1 MNELNTNVKG
11 NEMDFYMYE
20 SVCKSWLGTYT
31 NIKHIITSKDIS
43 EEDVINKVKESL
55 NNNGTMTCNINL
67 LQKYH
72 MIIYPKKSY
81 SSLTRLNFHK

>member
-1 MNELNTNVKG
+1 MNEINTKG

-20 SVCKSWLGTYT
+20 SVCKSWLGSYT
-31 NIKHIITSKDIS
+31 KIKHIITSKDIS
-43 EEDVINKVKESL
+43 EEDVLNKLTKTL
-55 NNNGTMTCNINL
+55 NNNGNQTCDVNL

-72 MIIYPKKSY
+72 MVIYPKKSY